1 MQQILLEEEL
11 YWQRRGG
18 EKWILEG
25 DSNTSFFH
33 KCANGRRRKM
43 NMSSLENGGQIIVD
57 PNDLRVHVTE
67 FYKNLFGRAETADIH
82 LENDMWDTT
91 SQISPK
97 ENE

>member
-1 MQQILLEEEL
+1 
-11 YWQRRGG
+11 
-18 EKWILEG
+18 
-25 DSNTSFFH
+25 
-33 KCANGRRRKM
+33 
-43 NMSSLENGGQIIVD
+43 MSSLENGGQIIVD